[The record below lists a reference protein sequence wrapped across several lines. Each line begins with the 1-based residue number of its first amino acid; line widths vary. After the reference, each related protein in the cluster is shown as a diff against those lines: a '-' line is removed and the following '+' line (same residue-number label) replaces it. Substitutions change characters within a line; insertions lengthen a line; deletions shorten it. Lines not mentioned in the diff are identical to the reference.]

1 MNEQKGGRDGAYD
14 ELMMKMVHERASR
27 FRANKMWTYS
37 PRGYSLQPQVVKLRF
52 IAQYLTLNSL
62 FHSVSLFKTFR
73 NCTERSELD
82 DERSNKAVTLSM
94 ELVSFFFCFFFLWL
108 IQLPNAVNK
117 QISQRFFK
125 SKKLDQ

>member
-1 MNEQKGGRDGAYD
+1 MR
-14 ELMMKMVHERASR
+14 ELLALGKQNVDLFATRLFSSR
-27 FRANKMWTYS
+27 MI
-37 PRGYSLQPQVVKLRF
+37 QPQVVKLRF

-94 ELVSFFFCFFFLWL
+94 ELVNPVTKCC
-108 IQLPNAVNK
+108 
-117 QISQRFFK
+117 
-125 SKKLDQ
+125 